1 MENSDLMKKRKR
13 RRRRKIRDA
22 VIILGVLAIVLALII
37 YFVASL
43 IGKAISGRK
52 ELSEA
57 KALKAEAVERVL
69 AEAEELSLHFDYDG
83 AQNLL
88 QEHAADFEEFPTLA
102 EAKER
107 YAAEKASL
115 VPFNDIKS
123 VTHVFFHTL
132 IADPALAF
140 DGDYKEAGYNQY
152 MTTIDEFNAI
162 LEEMHSRGY
171 ILVSLHDLA
180 EMTEGEDGTMRMT
193 PKTLYLP
200 EGKIPFVMSQDDVCY
215 YSYMTGD
222 GFATRLT
229 VGEDGKVTCEYKNTD
244 GSVTTGDYDLVP
256 LLDRF
261 IEKHPDFSYRG
272 AKAVLALTGY
282 DGVLGYRTSPS
293 GEGYSEDEI
302 EKAKT
307 VAEAL
312 RADGYEFASHSW
324 GHLRYGDIEFE
335 RFARDAEKWN
345 TEVVPIVGKTDIMIY
360 ANGFDIA
367 GIEAYSGERYNL
379 LKSYGFDYFCNVD
392 AHRSWVQLGEGYFR
406 QGRRNLDGYR
416 MYHNPEMLTDLFDA
430 DKVFDRSRPVPVPEI

>member
-22 VIILGVLAIVLALII
+22 VIILGVLALALALII
-37 YFVASL
+37 YLVAAL
-43 IGKAISGRK
+43 IGKAISGHNEKAEASRLK
-52 ELSEA
+52 AEGISRVLSEA
-57 KALKAEAVERVL
+57 EA
-69 AEAEELSLHFDYDG
+69 LSLHFDYDG
-83 AQNLL
+83 AEKLL
-88 QEHAADFEEFPTLA
+88 QEHAADFEEFPELS

-132 IADPALAF
+132 IADPSLAF

-162 LEEMHSRGY
+162 LEEMYSRGY

-180 EMTEGEDGTMRMT
+180 EMTEGEDGTVRMT

-222 GFATRLT
+222 GFATRLM
-229 VGEDGKVTCEYKNTD
+229 VGEDGRVTCEYKNTD

-293 GEGYSEDEI
+293 GAGYSEDEI
-302 EKAKT
+302 EKAKA

-312 RADGYEFASHSW
+312 KADGYEFASHSW

-345 TEVVPIVGKTDIMIY
+345 NEVASIVGKTDIMIY

-392 AHRSWVQLGEGYFR
+392 AHQSWVQIGDGYFR

-416 MYHNPEMLTDLFDA
+416 MYYNPEMLADLFDA
-430 DKVFDRSRPVPVPEI
+430 SEVFDASRPVPVPEI